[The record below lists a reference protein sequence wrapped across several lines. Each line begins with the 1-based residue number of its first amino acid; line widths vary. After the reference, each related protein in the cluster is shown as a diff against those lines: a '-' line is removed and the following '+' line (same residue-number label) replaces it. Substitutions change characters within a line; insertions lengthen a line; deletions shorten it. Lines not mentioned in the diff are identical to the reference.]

1 MNLDELN
8 QLDLKSVG
16 QWSAG
21 PRYALLAFLLAL
33 ILGLGWW
40 FLWRPTL
47 AEIDQARAQEQT
59 LKDSF
64 LAKKRQAINL
74 DAHKQQLKDIEQA
87 FGALLKQLPNRSEMD
102 ALLTDI
108 NQAGLGRG
116 LRFELFKPGAETTT
130 EFYAEMPITIK
141 VSGSYH
147 DLGAFTSDVAQLSRI
162 VTIHDANINSDAKGG
177 LIMDAVV
184 KTYRYLDVEEQ
195 TAQAQKNKA
204 AAPGAKGKK

>member
-1 MNLDELN
+1 MTFDELN
-8 QLDLKSVG
+8 QLDLKSIG

-21 PRYALLAFLLAL
+21 PRYALLVFLLVL
-33 ILGLGWW
+33 IIGLGWW

-47 AEIDQARAQEQT
+47 ADLDQARVQEQT
-59 LKDSF
+59 LRDGF

-74 DAHKQQLKDIEQA
+74 DAHKQQLKDIKQA

-116 LRFELFKPGAETTT
+116 LRFELFKPGAETLT

-147 DLGAFTSDVAQLSRI
+147 DLGAFASDVAQLSRI
-162 VTIHDANINSDAKGG
+162 VTIHDTQINSNTKEG
-177 LIMDAVV
+177 LVMDAVV
-184 KTYRYLDVEEQ
+184 KTYRYLDDEEQ
-195 TAQAQKNKA
+195 AAQAKA
-204 AAPGAKGKK
+204 AAPGKKGAGK